1 MFLEFY
7 IMAIIILIL
16 LFIGK
21 LIREDLERMNGDGRR
36 RRRDY
41 IIG

>member
-1 MFLEFY
+1 MFIEFY

-16 LFIGK
+16 MFIEM
-21 LIREDLERMNGDGRR
+21 LIRDDLERIDRRR

>member
-1 MFLEFY
+1 
-7 IMAIIILIL
+7 MAIIILIL
-16 LFIGK
+16 MFIEM
-21 LIREDLERMNGDGRR
+21 IIMEDLERIRGDGRR